1 MLQQI
6 QAKIQKG
13 LTVFENPIV
22 YTFTVM
28 FIGMYASIIAPRP
41 GPVLAKL
48 FDSTIFKLLF
58 FFVVILVAHQE
69 PRIALLFSL
78 AFVFTMQGLTKLYAV
93 NAFKRT
99 QLSTKPSVIP
109 APSADTI
116 SRDAER
122 APGSEPEVAYDEVTA
137 DDGTIYA
144 TTGETEVGLPL
155 HPDFVHSSP
164 QALGDPIP
172 GFDET
177 DGLNTSPF

>member
-48 FDSTIFKLLF
+48 FDSTIFKLIF
-58 FFVVILVAHQE
+58 FFIVILVAHQE

-93 NAFKRT
+93 GAVRQT
-99 QLSTKPSVIP
+99 QVMSKPAVIP

-116 SRDAER
+116 TKDAE
-122 APGSEPEVAYDEVTA
+122 ATPGSVPEVAYDEITA
-137 DDGTIYA
+137 EDGTVYA

-155 HPDFVHSSP
+155 HPDFVHSGA
-164 QALGDPIP
+164 QNMGDPIP

-177 DGLNTSPF
+177 DGLNASPF